1 MDLSEFRE
9 RLEALL
15 AVSAGKDRGALGKLL
30 EEIERGVADERSRG
44 DLVDGLDRLLG
55 LSWFDDAALHSE
67 VAAMIAAL
75 RETAET
81 RDDPLA
87 DEPFSYRQTK
97 DGQVMISHSG
107 RIVTT
112 LRGKDAERFLVRAAS
127 GDPRALQL
135 LMAKVT
141 GQFKFGNERQ
151 SKRGGGRG

>member
-1 MDLSEFRE
+1 
-9 RLEALL
+9 
-15 AVSAGKDRGALGKLL
+15 
-30 EEIERGVADERSRG
+30 
-44 DLVDGLDRLLG
+44 
-55 LSWFDDAALHSE
+55 
-67 VAAMIAAL
+67 MIAGL